1 MKFAIVF
8 DEYKDNVDYEW
19 VLDEIAIV
27 LFRLIQCDEVFFSH
41 NDDLMLIFVRHLAED
56 VCKNVMNI
64 FVLLR
69 KSFFCQKFDIDIINF
84 DELMIVQ
91 TIDDAII
98 KFKFKRALLEIEL
111 AIMLFQSKHVDDN
124 DMLVESN
131 DQTSNFVHVN
141 IETKLDLSHVND
153 VENELVINKT

>member
-1 MKFAIVF
+1 
-8 DEYKDNVDYEW
+8 
-19 VLDEIAIV
+19 
-27 LFRLIQCDEVFFSH
+27 
-41 NDDLMLIFVRHLAED
+41 MLIFVRHFAEN
-56 VCKNVMNI
+56 VCEYVMNV

-69 KSFFCQKFDIDIINF
+69 RSLFCREFDIDVVDF
-84 DELMIVQ
+84 DELVIVQ

-98 KFKFKRALLEIEL
+98 EFKLKRALLEIEL

-141 IETKLDLSHVND
+141 IETKLDLNHVND
-153 VENELVINKT
+153 VENELVIDKTQFD